1 MAIKVLITSRSFGK
15 VSDEPGNV
23 LKDASIS
30 YDFMEGEYD
39 EERFVSMIGD
49 YDALIIGAH
58 MFTERAMKA
67 AKKLKIVCKH
77 GAGLDNLD
85 LALCKQYGITVT
97 NVPGTNSNAVADL
110 AFGLML
116 DVSRRITE
124 SANSIKVGRWER
136 FMGRDVF
143 GKTLGL
149 AGFGAIAR
157 NVAKRASGFS
167 MKVLAYD
174 PFVTQA
180 PLGFEH
186 VTLCSLDEVLK
197 NCDILSVHVPL
208 TKETKNLISDK
219 EMKSMKRGSY
229 IINTSR
235 GGVVNEEALYDNVKS
250 GQILGAGLDVT
261 VGEPPTGSPLLTLEN
276 IVITSHIG
284 MYSIE
289 ATNAV
294 SLICAQN
301 VARFFKGEDL
311 VFKVV

>member
-15 VSDEPGNV
+15 VSDEPAGE
-23 LKDASIS
+23 LKKAGIAF
-30 YDFMEGEYD
+30 DFLDGDYD
-39 EERFVSMIGD
+39 EERFVAAIGA

-58 MFTERAMKA
+58 TFTARAMQA

-85 LALCKQYGITVT
+85 LDLCKKYGFTVT

-116 DVSRRITE
+116 DISRRITE
-124 SANSIKVGRWER
+124 SAISTKNGKWER

-143 GKTLGL
+143 KKTLGL

-157 NVAKRASGFS
+157 NVARRAAGFS

-174 PFVTQA
+174 PFVTEV
-180 PLGFEH
+180 PEGFLH
-186 VTLCSLDEVLK
+186 VTLCSLQQVLE

-208 TKETKNLISDK
+208 TKETKDLIGDK
-219 EMKSMKRGSY
+219 EMKQMKRGSY

-235 GGVVNEEALYDNVKS
+235 GGVVNEEALYHNVVS
-250 GQILGAGLDVT
+250 GQITGAGLDVT
-261 VGEPPTGSPLLTLEN
+261 VGEPPAGSPLLTLDN
-276 IVITSHIG
+276 VVITSHIG

-301 VARFFKGEDL
+301 VARYFSGGEL
-311 VFKVV
+311 MFRVV